1 MRERAEIVVERVV
14 AARRHFHEY
23 PELPWQEVET
33 SRFIE
38 ERLRSLGLENVK
50 RGFGGTESGVM
61 ADVVGTSPGR
71 TVALRADIDALPL
84 TEENDVPYRSKKSG
98 VMHAC
103 GHDAHAAIL
112 LGVAEVLASMR
123 DELSGRVR
131 FLFQPAEEA
140 GTNSGA
146 PRMIEDG
153 VLDGVDAIAGLH
165 VWSPLPAGT
174 VGLRSG
180 PVMASA
186 DIWDLTIQG
195 KGGHGAMPH
204 RTVDPTITASL
215 VVTAL
220 QTVVSREM
228 DPLDTVVLS
237 VGEMQSGTAMNI
249 IPETARVAGSIRTV
263 NRDVRSRM
271 EGIVKRVADGI
282 CAAMRATA
290 KLTFTH
296 IYPVTVNDPA
306 LTEVM
311 RSVAVD
317 VAGEEN
323 VREVPV
329 AMGSEDFSYYGE
341 KVPATFFFLGIAD
354 AAKETDQQHHNPR
367 FDAGDDVLGT
377 GVAILAAFA
386 AKVASGH

>member
-1 MRERAEIVVERVV
+1 MDGKTMRKRAEAVADRV
-14 AARRHFHEY
+14 AAERRRFHEH
-23 PELPWQEVET
+23 PELSWQEVET

-38 ERLRSLGLENVK
+38 ERLRALGLENVK
-50 RGFGGTESGVM
+50 RGFGGTESGVT
-61 ADVVGTSPGR
+61 ADLVGVRPGR

-84 TEENDVPYRSKKSG
+84 TEENDIPYRSKRSG

-112 LGVAEVLASMR
+112 LGVADVLAAMR

-146 PRMIEDG
+146 PRMIEEG
-153 VLDGVDAIAGLH
+153 ALDGVDAIGGLH

-186 DIWDLTIQG
+186 DIWDLTVQG
-195 KGGHGAMPH
+195 KGGHSAMPH

-228 DPLDTVVLS
+228 DPLDTVV
-237 VGEMQSGTAMNI
+237 
-249 IPETARVAGSIRTV
+249 
-263 NRDVRSRM
+263 
-271 EGIVKRVADGI
+271 
-282 CAAMRATA
+282 
-290 KLTFTH
+290 
-296 IYPVTVNDPA
+296 
-306 LTEVM
+306 
-311 RSVAVD
+311 
-317 VAGEEN
+317 
-323 VREVPV
+323 
-329 AMGSEDFSYYGE
+329 
-341 KVPATFFFLGIAD
+341 
-354 AAKETDQQHHNPR
+354 
-367 FDAGDDVLGT
+367 
-377 GVAILAAFA
+377 
-386 AKVASGH
+386 